1 MASLS
6 RWKGTHSFWPS
17 PSYVQVPPHQQPSTP
32 HAAGMFPDTPSHAAL
47 EHGHIKERQPRPNRS
62 TQLPDGFLLG
72 NPPRLLP
79 ESLLSRNPV
88 PFRGRMYVPD
98 SLPASP
104 LPTVTDQC
112 SCPGPLLRT
121 SRPTK
126 QYQLLPTMSGKR
138 LDVRRWYE
146 TQTRRAARR
155 TRLPWTGFEQ
165 RTQIANWV
173 NVGALLLTIF
183 LLLSFSILPVKWTH
197 RHYLSI
203 CLTISVGLIE
213 VSWPFLWLGYEC

>member
-1 MASLS
+1 MASSSAALQ
-6 RWKGTHSFWPS
+6 GFCPS
-17 PSYVQVPPHQQPSTP
+17 PFFQETLFPSEGGCTFPTAFLPH
-32 HAAGMFPDTPSHAAL
+32 
-47 EHGHIKERQPRPNRS
+47 
-62 TQLPDGFLLG
+62 
-72 NPPRLLP
+72 
-79 ESLLSRNPV
+79 
-88 PFRGRMYVPD
+88 
-98 SLPASP
+98 P